1 MQVLVS
7 ASIAVMLGVGA
18 AAAATPAATQARMQ
32 GVKSAASTQRAAL
45 PADSVYQLPVRVTD
59 QHGKT
64 WDWTTRRGKPQLV
77 SMFYTS
83 CRYICPLIVDSGKA
97 VDHALTPA
105 QRAGLGVMFISMD
118 ARRDTPAALM
128 QVATERNVDPRWS
141 LATPQAGD
149 VRSVAGLLGI
159 KYRELEGGDFNHTS
173 ALVLL
178 DSDGRIVARTEKM
191 GTQLD
196 PGFLAAVKALL

>member
-1 MQVLVS
+1 MKFVIAMVLGLLMVPGIA
-7 ASIAVMLGVGA
+7 AS
-18 AAAATPAATQARMQ
+18 ATPVAP
-32 GVKSAASTQRAAL
+32 L
-45 PADSVYQLPVRVTD
+45 PGDSVYQLPLPLTD
-59 QHGKT
+59 QHGKH
-64 WDWTTRRGKPQLV
+64 WDWSSRRGQPQLV
-77 SMFYTS
+77 AVFCSS

-128 QVATERNVDPRWS
+128 RVATERNVDPRWS
-141 LATPQAGD
+141 LGTPQAED

-173 ALVLL
+173 ALILL
-178 DSDGRIVARTEKM
+178 DADGRIVARTEKM

-196 PGFLAAVKALL
+196 PAFLAAVRKLL